1 MSEFLAENYISF
13 INYFFYFLSNVDAQN
28 MLVGGGTSGASGS
41 GTAGEAP
48 PAAGPPV

>member
-1 MSEFLAENYISF
+1 LLKIIYHLLI
-13 INYFFYFLSNVDAQN
+13 IFFYFLSNVDAQN

>member
-1 MSEFLAENYISF
+1 MFEFFAENYISF
-13 INYFFYFLSNVDAQN
+13 INYFLSNVDVQN

-48 PAAGPPV
+48 PASGPPV

>member
-1 MSEFLAENYISF
+1 MFEFFAVIYISF
-13 INYFFYFLSNVDAQN
+13 INFLKFLSNVDAQN

-48 PAAGPPV
+48 PAAGPPT